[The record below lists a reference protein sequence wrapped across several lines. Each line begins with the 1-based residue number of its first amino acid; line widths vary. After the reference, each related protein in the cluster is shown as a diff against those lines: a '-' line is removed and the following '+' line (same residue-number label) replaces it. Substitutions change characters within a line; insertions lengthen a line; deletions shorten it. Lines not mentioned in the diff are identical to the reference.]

1 MRRFRRYQMAIRT
14 RKSKDRKHNGKKRR
28 KTDLQN
34 TTQKTKDRVTR
45 TRLKTGVSSGAPD
58 G

>member
-1 MRRFRRYQMAIRT
+1 MAIRT

-34 TTQKTKDRVTR
+34 TTQKTKDRATR
-45 TRLKTGVSSGAPD
+45 IRLKTGVSSGAPD